1 MIGAQVEQKVEVL
14 KQDESMR
21 GIIKRNNS
29 DTNAKVNRNVYGIT
43 RVSFNLGSSGR
54 EGE

>member
-1 MIGAQVEQKVEVL
+1 MKLNARG
-14 KQDESMR
+14 KQLLEWARMSVWEASS
-21 GIIKRNNS
+21 KETTW